1 MSAPAA
7 VKTAVSNVAGAA
19 TGTGTGT
26 AAPLTPTHAPGTT
39 EAQLAQNQEAH
50 LVKSKSGVY
59 VESEPYDP
67 VAHHRA
73 RGRESRDANRG
84 EGLGGA
90 LCPCF
95 PRFGRRASAHA
106 AADPMVDRHYEAQ

>member
-1 MSAPAA
+1 MSAAAAQTTMTTTTSAAA
-7 VKTAVSNVAGAA
+7 VA
-19 TGTGTGT
+19 T
-26 AAPLTPTHAPGTT
+26 PVTPTHAPGTT
-39 EAQLAQNQEAH
+39 QAQLAQNQAAH
-50 LVKSKSGVY
+50 LVKSQSGAQLY
-59 VESEPYDP
+59 VESEPFDP

-73 RGRESRDANRG
+73 RGRDSREANKG

-106 AADPMVDRHYEAQ
+106 AADVNVDRHYTPDN